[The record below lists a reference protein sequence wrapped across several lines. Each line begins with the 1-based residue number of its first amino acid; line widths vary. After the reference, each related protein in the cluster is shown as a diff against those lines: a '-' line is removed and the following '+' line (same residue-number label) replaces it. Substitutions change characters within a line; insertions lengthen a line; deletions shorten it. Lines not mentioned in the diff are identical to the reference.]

1 VSGVTNAALRD
12 SIRVDLAR
20 ISPWGGALRAVP
32 VVALVA
38 FGLGIGSA
46 RTALTLGIGANLIAV
61 VSLVGTTRVAMSVVV
76 FDVVGLGC
84 ASFVGAAT
92 AFDTPIHL
100 AVLAVWCLVAGMLV
114 VFGLGPATA
123 GVQSVIAFVVF
134 GRFSDGPM
142 AALSLGAL
150 VASGGAVEGLTL
162 LALRLPATSRA
173 QRARLAL
180 AYQRLSTLSEE
191 AGPNAGEV
199 AADIDSAAQLI
210 GGDTAVEA
218 GHDASRLQSLVDEAR
233 RVRLEL
239 IAVAGLRRRLE
250 QVASPEVRGAVAR
263 VLEAVGS
270 EISAVA
276 ADLRSGTMIGRVGT
290 EERGFT
296 RELITLHE
304 LLEATP
310 EGDPLAIQ
318 LLTHLEALAGQLRA
332 VTALLAAPGGVRR
345 FRTPGSRSPRQ
356 LPTIRDLI
364 VIASSDVVFV
374 RESLTLSSSAF
385 RHALRLAFAVPVAEL
400 IANALGLPR
409 SYWVAFAVAVVL
421 KPDYSSLFRR
431 GLGRV
436 VGTILGATLAA
447 LIVGGLHP
455 GTAMTV
461 VLIALCAWA
470 AYSLWRA
477 SFAVAIGFV
486 TALVLFL
493 ISTTQVDTLSTAT
506 DRLIDTVLGGAIAL
520 GVYVAWPTWSSSDA
534 YDALERL
541 VADER
546 VYLGDLFAAI
556 EGDPDSRTRLGE
568 RARAV
573 RLAFGAAEAAI
584 GRSEDEPRRHR
595 FDDDFG
601 RSILAAARRVVQS
614 AHSLRSEVE
623 RDLSIAPLPQFEEL
637 ASLLDR
643 ALTWIGKQL
652 GGDLKHEDL
661 GLRDHYLVAASALAE
676 RGASP
681 VIALQLDEIIDA
693 VNTMGSIVSEHN
705 EHVRNGIAPIH

>member
-1 VSGVTNAALRD
+1 LTGVTTAALRE

-20 ISPWGGALRAVP
+20 ITPWGGALRAVP

-38 FGLGIGSA
+38 VGLGIGSA
-46 RTALTLGIGANLIAV
+46 KTALTFGIGANLIAV

-76 FDVVGLGC
+76 FDVVGLGF

-92 AFDTPIHL
+92 AFNTPLHL
-100 AVLAVWCLVAGMLV
+100 AVLAVWCFGAGMLV
-114 VFGLGPATA
+114 VFGLGPATV

-134 GRFSDGPM
+134 GRFSDGPA

-150 VASGGAVEGLTL
+150 VASGAAVEGLTL

-180 AYQRLSTLSEE
+180 AYQRLSALTEG
-191 AGPNAGEV
+191 AGPTAGEV
-199 AADIDSAAQLI
+199 AADLDSAAQLI
-210 GGDTAVEA
+210 GGGTNGEA
-218 GHDASRLQSLVDEAR
+218 GHDISRLQSLVDEAR
-233 RVRLEL
+233 RARLEL
-239 IAVAGLRRRLE
+239 VAVAGLRRRLE
-250 QVASPEVRGAVAR
+250 QVATPEVRGAVAR
-263 VLEAVGS
+263 VLQDLAG

-276 ADLRSGTMIGRVGT
+276 GALRSGTITDRVRT
-290 EERGFT
+290 EEREFT
-296 RELITLHE
+296 RELGTLRE
-304 LLEATP
+304 LLEVTLQ
-310 EGDPLAIQ
+310 GDPLATQ

-332 VTALLAAPGGVRR
+332 ITTLLAAPDGARRYRTPRSRSVRR
-345 FRTPGSRSPRQ
+345 
-356 LPTIRDLI
+356 LPTIRNLI
-364 VIASSDVVFV
+364 VIASSDLAFV
-374 RESLTLSSSAF
+374 RESLTISSSAF

-436 VGTILGATLAA
+436 VGTILGATIAA

-455 GTAMTV
+455 DTAVTV
-461 VLIALCAWA
+461 VLVALCAWA

-477 SFAVAIGFV
+477 SFAVAISFV

-506 DRLIDTVLGGAIAL
+506 DRLIDTVLGGAMAL
-520 GVYVAWPTWSSSDA
+520 GVYMAWPTWSASDA
-534 YDALERL
+534 YAALGRL

-546 VYLGDLFAAI
+546 LYLGDLLTAI
-556 EGDPDSRTRLGE
+556 EGDPGSRTHLGE

-584 GRSEDEPRRHR
+584 GRSKDEPRRHR

-601 RSILAAARRVVQS
+601 RGILAAARRVVQS
-614 AHSLRSEVE
+614 AHSLRSETE
-623 RDLSIAPLPQFEEL
+623 RGLSIAPLPQFEEL

-643 ALTWIGKQL
+643 SLASIAKQL
-652 GGDLKHEDL
+652 GGDLNHEDF

-681 VIALQLDEIIDA
+681 VIALQLDEIVDA
-693 VNTMGSIVSEHN
+693 VNTMGAIVSEHN
-705 EHVRNGIAPIH
+705 EHDRSGIARP

>member
-1 VSGVTNAALRD
+1 VSAVTNAALRE
-12 SIRVDLAR
+12 SIRVDFAR
-20 ISPWGGALRAVP
+20 ITPWGGALRAVP

-46 RTALTLGIGANLIAV
+46 KTALTFGIGANLIAV
-61 VSLVGTTRVAMSVVV
+61 VSLVGTTQVAMSVVV
-76 FDVVGLGC
+76 FDVVGLGF

-92 AFDTPIHL
+92 AFNTPLHL
-100 AVLAVWCLVAGMLV
+100 AVLAVWCFAAGMLV

-134 GRFSDGPM
+134 GRFSDGPA

-150 VASGGAVEGLTL
+150 VASGAAVEGLTL

-173 QRARLAL
+173 QRVRLAV
-180 AYQRLSTLSEE
+180 AYQRLSALAEGSGAT
-191 AGPNAGEV
+191 AGEV
-199 AADIDSAAQLI
+199 AADLDSAAQLI
-210 GGDTAVEA
+210 GGGTNVGA
-218 GHDASRLQSLVDEAR
+218 GHDISRLQSLVDEAR
-233 RVRLEL
+233 RARLEL
-239 IAVAGLRRRLE
+239 VAVAGLQRRLE
-250 QVASPEVRGAVAR
+250 RVADPEVRGAVAR
-263 VLEAVGS
+263 VLHELGN

-276 ADLRSGTMIGRVGT
+276 GSLRSGTMTDRIEI
-290 EERGFT
+290 EEREFT
-296 RELITLHE
+296 QELVTLRE
-304 LLEATP
+304 LLEGTL
-310 EGDPLAIQ
+310 EGDPLATQ

-332 VTALLAAPGGVRR
+332 VTALLVAPDRARR
-345 FRTPGSRSPRQ
+345 SRTPRSRSTRR
-356 LPTIRDLI
+356 LPTIRDMI
-364 VIASSDVVFV
+364 VIASSDVAFA

-455 GTAMTV
+455 DTAVTV
-461 VLIALCAWA
+461 VLVALCAWA

-477 SFAVAIGFV
+477 SFAVAISFV

-520 GVYVAWPTWSSSDA
+520 GVYMAWPTWSSSDA
-534 YDALERL
+534 YAALDRL
-541 VADER
+541 VVDER
-546 VYLGDLFAAI
+546 VYLGDLFTAI
-556 EGDPDSRTRLGE
+556 EGDQDARARLGE

-573 RLAFGAAEAAI
+573 RLAFAAAEAAI
-584 GRSEDEPRRHR
+584 GRARDEPRRHR

-601 RSILAAARRVVQS
+601 RGILAAARRVVQS
-614 AHSLRSEVE
+614 AHSLRSEIE
-623 RDLSIAPLPQFEEL
+623 RGLSIAPLPPFEGL

-643 ALTWIGKQL
+643 ALTSIANQL
-652 GGDLKHEDL
+652 GGGLSHEEF
-661 GLRDHYLVAASALAE
+661 GLRDHYLVAASALAN

-681 VIALQLDEIIDA
+681 VIALQLDEIVDA
-693 VNTMGSIVSEHN
+693 VNTLGAIVSEHN
-705 EHVRNGIAPIH
+705 EHDRSGIARP

>member
-1 VSGVTNAALRD
+1 VSGVTNAALRE

-20 ISPWGGALRAVP
+20 ISPWGGALRAIP

-46 RTALTLGIGANLIAV
+46 RTALTFGIGANLVAV
-61 VSLVGTTRVAMSVVV
+61 VSLVGTTRVAMSVVA

-92 AFDTPIHL
+92 AFDTPLHL
-100 AVLAVWCLVAGMLV
+100 AVLAVWCFAAGMLV

-123 GVQSVIAFVVF
+123 GVQSIIAFVVF
-134 GRFSDGPM
+134 GRFSDGPA

-150 VASGGAVEGLTL
+150 VASGAAVEGLAL
-162 LALRLPATSRA
+162 LALRLPTTSRA

-180 AYQRLSTLSEE
+180 AYQRLSILSEE
-191 AGPNAGEV
+191 AGSNAGEV
-199 AADIDSAAQLI
+199 AVDLDSAAQLI

-218 GHDASRLQSLVDEAR
+218 GHDVSRLQSLVDEAR
-233 RVRLEL
+233 RIRLEL

-250 QVASPEVRGAVAR
+250 RGANTEVRGAVAR
-263 VLEAVGS
+263 ALKALAG
-270 EISAVA
+270 EISAIAVT
-276 ADLRSGTMIGRVGT
+276 LRSGTMTGRVGT
-290 EERGFT
+290 EEREFA
-296 RELITLHE
+296 RELTTLRG
-304 LLEATP
+304 LLERTL
-310 EGDPLAIQ
+310 EGDPLATQ

-332 VTALLAAPGGVRR
+332 VTALLAAPGGARR
-345 FRTPGSRSPRQ
+345 SRTPRSRSGRQ

-364 VIASSDVVFV
+364 VIASSDLAFV

-385 RHALRLAFAVPVAEL
+385 RHALRLAFAVPAAEL

-461 VLIALCAWA
+461 VLVALCAWA

-477 SFAVAIGFV
+477 SFAVATSFV

-520 GVYVAWPTWSSSDA
+520 GVYMAWPTWSSSDA

-546 VYLGDLFAAI
+546 GYLSDLLTAI
-556 EGDPDSRTRLGE
+556 ERDPDARARLGE

-573 RLAFGAAEAAI
+573 RLAFAAAEAAI
-584 GRSEDEPRRHR
+584 GRARDEPRRHR

-601 RSILAAARRVVQS
+601 RGILAAARRVVQS
-614 AHSLRSEVE
+614 AHSLRSEIE
-623 RDLSIAPLPQFEEL
+623 RGLSITPLPPFEEL

-643 ALTWIGKQL
+643 ALTSIAKQL
-652 GGDLKHEDL
+652 GGDLNHEDF
-661 GLRDHYLVAASALAE
+661 GLRDHYLITASELSE

-681 VIALQLDEIIDA
+681 VIALQLDEIVDA
-693 VNTMGSIVSEHN
+693 VNTMGAIVSEHDDRD
-705 EHVRNGIAPIH
+705 RNGIARP